1 MKDAYIGGILL
12 IAAIFFLMQRNL
24 SYLSVWL
31 LMITIILAY
40 GTRMK
45 YTAAVAFAILIVLAV
60 IWISGQRIREGM
72 DVKEKDGEEKEE
84 KEEKEEEPEPHMDKA
99 ETMLNAFNGLS
110 PKQVSAMREDT
121 KELMETQQQLMQT
134 LSSLGPQVQQG
145 AELIKSFQGMFG
157 GNLLDVL
164 KPQQQKA

>member
-45 YTAAVAFAILIVLAV
+45 YTAAVVFAIGIVLAV

-72 DVKEKDGEEKEE
+72 DVKEKDGEEKPE

-110 PKQVSAMREDT
+110 PKQVAAMREDT

>member
-1 MKDAYIGGILL
+1 MKDAYIGAILL
-12 IAAIFFLMQRNL
+12 LSAIFFLMQRNL

-45 YTAAVAFAILIVLAV
+45 YTAAVVFAILIVLAV

-72 DVKEKDGEEKEE
+72 EVKEKDGQETKEKE
-84 KEEKEEEPEPHMDKA
+84 EEEPEPHMDKA

-110 PKQVSAMREDT
+110 PKQVAAMREDT

-134 LSSLGPQVQQG
+134 LASLGPQVQQG

-157 GNLLDVL
+157 GNLLDIL
-164 KPQQQKA
+164 KPQQQTT